1 MNLYPDSR
9 ASSPFRASGR
19 AALVFVIALCASG
32 AFAQSLPQL
41 SGPSPNPR
49 ADEIRQITCPVDDI
63 PEGASQVWIEEYE
76 RRARYAAT
84 LPAYFAAVPLE
95 RDQTLKMPIRGV
107 TVGQITDTWGAA
119 RSEGRRHEG
128 QDIFVPRG
136 TPIYSATTGYVY
148 RMAENPRGGN
158 TVTVVGGGGVRYY
171 YAHLNAYP
179 EDLEEG
185 QYVTPETVIG
195 YVGNTGNART
205 TPPHLHIGMYTGSYE
220 SCDWEAENPYPLL
233 VNR

>member
-1 MNLYPDSR
+1 MSFNLDNRIAIPLR
-9 ASSPFRASGR
+9 H
-19 AALVFVIALCASG
+19 LVHTLFLLVLGGLVSG

-41 SGPSPNPR
+41 GGPSPNPR
-49 ADEIRQITCPVDDI
+49 ADEIRQIACPVDEI
-63 PEGASQVWIEEYE
+63 PADASQVWIEEYE
-76 RRARYAAT
+76 RRARYGET

-95 RDQTLKMPIRGV
+95 RDQTLKMPIEGV
-107 TVGQITDTWGAA
+107 TVGQIVDTWGAA

-171 YAHLNAYP
+171 YAHLNGYP
-179 EDLEEG
+179 ENLEEG
-185 QYVTPETVIG
+185 QYVTTETVIG
-195 YVGNTGNART
+195 FVGNTGNART